1 MSEDLGTARQAFIAG
16 AQGFSEVVGQIGADV
31 WDRPALG
38 VWSVR
43 DLAGHTSR
51 ALSTVQAYL
60 GKEPTAA
67 RLASPVA
74 YFLATRS
81 ALADPGA
88 VAQRGRDAGAALG
101 EDPAGAVAAL
111 ARKVAALVEGSAEG
125 ATVICP
131 VGTMALDDYL
141 PTRTFELAV
150 HSLDLVRATGIEA
163 PAVLGVAVRA
173 SCELAG
179 RLAGQLPNAPDLLL
193 SLTGRTGLPDGLSI
207 V

>member
-1 MSEDLGTARQAFIAG
+1 MSEDPGTAKQVFIAG
-16 AQGFSEVVGQIGADV
+16 AQGFSEVVGQIGTDV
-31 WDRPALG
+31 WDRPGLG
-38 VWSVR
+38 VWRVR

-60 GKEPTAA
+60 GKEPAA
-67 RLASPVA
+67 VHLASPVA

-81 ALADPGA
+81 ALADADA

-101 EDPAGAVAAL
+101 DDPAAAVAAL
-111 ARKVAALVEGSAEG
+111 TQKVVALVEDSAEG
-125 ATVICP
+125 AAVTTP

-150 HSLDLVRATGIEA
+150 HSLDLVRAAGIKA
-163 PAVLGVAVRA
+163 PAALAVAVRA

>member
-1 MSEDLGTARQAFIAG
+1 MNEDPGTAKQAFIAG
-16 AQGFSEVVGQIGADV
+16 AHGFSEAVGQIGTDA
-31 WDRPALG
+31 WDRPGLG

-43 DLAGHTSR
+43 DLVGHTSR
-51 ALSTVQAYL
+51 ALSTVQSYL
-60 GKEPTAA
+60 GKEPAPV

-81 ALADPGA
+81 ALADADA
-88 VAQRGRDAGAALG
+88 VAKRGRDAGAALG
-101 EDPAGAVAAL
+101 GDPAAAVATL
-111 ARKVAALVEGSAEG
+111 AQKVVALVEDSSQG
-125 ATVICP
+125 ATVTCP

-150 HSLDLVRATGIEA
+150 HSLDLVRAVGIEA
-163 PAVLGVAVRA
+163 PAALGVAVRA

-193 SLTGRTGLPDGLSI
+193 SLTGRAGLPDGLSI